1 VANIQYKTDNWHIVF
16 ILTWQ
21 LAVCIHIHFKSI
33 PMKRLLF
40 LLFIYLVNSPHLGAQ
55 TSLNPNMKSGE
66 YYLQGVMEVGS
77 GFRFNEDKTFDFFY
91 AYGAMDRMA
100 QGTWEQK
107 GDSLILNNERKP
119 DKDFVLVQSK
129 RTGSK
134 GITIQIKDPN
144 TMVLGHIYCRIKTA
158 NGIIEGGSDKNGRIA
173 FDPAAIQ
180 AISLIHAYWPD
191 RFSVFEVTD
200 PEHNYFEFTINPKIV
215 AVEFKNLVLRIN
227 GNSLLGP
234 HPLIKEE
241 GFTDKEC
248 TYVKSN

>member
-1 VANIQYKTDNWHIVF
+1 
-16 ILTWQ
+16 
-21 LAVCIHIHFKSI
+21 
-33 PMKRLLF
+33 MKRLLF
-40 LLFIYLVNSPHLGAQ
+40 FLFIHLLHSLHLCAQ
-55 TSLNPNMKSGE
+55 TSHAPSMKSGE

-100 QGTWEQK
+100 KGTWEQR
-107 GDSLILNNERKP
+107 GDSLILNNEPKP

-134 GITIQIKDPN
+134 GIAIQIKDPN
-144 TMVLGHIYCRIKTA
+144 PMVLSHIYCRMKTA
-158 NGIIEGGSDKNGRIA
+158 NGILEGESDRSGRIA
-173 FDPAAIQ
+173 FEPATIQ
-180 AISLIHAYWPD
+180 AISLIHAFWPD
-191 RFSVFEVTD
+191 RFSVFEVTH
-200 PEHNYFEFTINPKIV
+200 PEHNYFEFTIHPKI
-215 AVEFKNLVLRIN
+215 AEVEFNNLVLRIN
-227 GNSLLGP
+227 GNSLSGP